1 MGINEIESLRTN
13 DDWGYGMNVT
23 RQSFSFAPHVDGWPH
38 FDFLHG
44 SIIGYK
50 AETWSPGQSLFSLI
64 RGTFFFAFFWAP
76 GNIPCTWSEMEI
88 YSVRQHGVQSKSR
101 RTCQFQIK
109 SYGIAGLF
117 ISWTGCLD
125 RWTGAC
131 RCNGRD
137 AFGYAVC
144 FQKSWSVHRFGTSVD
159 SYGPDWSMSD
169 RVHLGHDCVYDIGPR
184 VSWYFVRNRSRIPFK
199 KHCVK
204 PRRNHSNIIIFSFF
218 IGVTFCYIIGDMLG
232 YKIRDI
238 LGDIFLA
245 AQSV

>member
-23 RQSFSFAPHVDGWPH
+23 RQSFPFAPHVDGWPH

-64 RGTFFFAFFWAP
+64 RGTLFFAFFGAP

-159 SYGPDWSMSD
+159 SYGSDWSMSD
-169 RVHLGHDCVYDIGPR
+169 RVHLGDDCVCTISGHMCHDILCEIGPKFHPKTTLWNR
-184 VSWYFVRNRSRIPFK
+184 EEIIQILLFFEFLLGWHFV
-199 KHCVK
+199 
-204 PRRNHSNIIIFSFF
+204 
-218 IGVTFCYIIGDMLG
+218 
-232 YKIRDI
+232 I
-238 LGDIFLA
+238 L
-245 AQSV
+245 